1 MFGER
6 ICIATILLPHTQ
18 SMNMQDKDDSST
30 QKKNDTCRRVSW
42 SKVVLITRVFV
53 IVVFEVI
60 YLLRAESKSSH
71 LAIRW
76 LVRFLGAP

>member
-30 QKKNDTCRRVSW
+30 QKKNDT